1 MSLQP
6 NTESPI
12 TIQSLTPHGS
22 IHETESYPH
31 EKIQPPCFHAQYA
44 LPDIPQHR
52 PNAFMA
58 YWNKIGGGSFM
69 VSLLIHAG
77 ILITAYFIVE
87 TIVQDPPIDLS
98 IGSGNKNGEARTH
111 ELKAQTQK
119 NKRDALNAKIPLQ
132 KIKSYGES
140 DIPLPETPDIDF
152 DRIVESSM
160 SPSGSMSA
168 AGLGN
173 DGVSVGFGSGQ
184 NIGIGG
190 QPGINP
196 LPPSLLGRCGHVE
209 RVAKMRANGGNDQCE
224 KAVSTALAWF
234 KEHQNP
240 DGSWGTGNKG
250 AMTGFALLC
259 YLGRC
264 ETPDSEFYGDT
275 VMKGILYL
283 VELQKKNPNRM
294 FSEVTTGNAPAYEH
308 GIATYALGE
317 LYTLARMGKR
327 TLPGMREAFEEGVKV
342 IVENQQAKGSWVYNT
357 DTGTYE
363 KNGRD
368 DLSVTGWQYQALKAA
383 KLTELKINGLAE
395 AIDKAVKYLES
406 KQTADGGFGSTN
418 REAHYNQWDLT
429 GAGVLGLQTLA
440 HGKSSEIKK
449 GVKFS
454 HALFQ
459 KEPPKWGEQTKLYNW
474 YYYAQMFFQ
483 NGGPEWK
490 HWNETALP
498 EILKSQNKDGS
509 WIHKSASQGGNNVY
523 STALCTLML
532 EVYYRYLKVG
542 DKEQESI
549 FGKR

>member
-1 MSLQP
+1 MSLRP
-6 NTESPI
+6 KSESPI

-22 IHETESYPH
+22 VHATESHPP
-31 EKIQPPCFHAQYA
+31 EEIQEPYLYVQYA
-44 LPDIPQHR
+44 MPYLPQHHS
-52 PNAFMA
+52 NAFIS

-69 VSLLIHAG
+69 LSLLIHAG
-77 ILITAYFIVE
+77 ILIAAYFIVE
-87 TIVQDPPIDLS
+87 TIVQDPPINIIS
-98 IGSGNKNGEARTH
+98 NSGNKNGEERNH
-111 ELKAQTQK
+111 ELKARIQK
-119 NKRDALNAKIPLQ
+119 NKRDALNAKIPP
-132 KIKSYGES
+132 KIKVNGPSTVS
-140 DIPLPETPDIDF
+140 LPDTPDIDF
-152 DRIVESSM
+152 DKIVESSILK
-160 SPSGSMSA
+160 SDSMSA
-168 AGLGN
+168 AGLRKDGASVVFGGSQNVGN
-173 DGVSVGFGSGQ
+173 
-184 NIGIGG
+184 GG
-190 QPGINP
+190 QPGMNP
-196 LPPSLLGRCGHVE
+196 LPASLLGRCGPVE
-209 RVAKMRANGGNDQCE
+209 RVKKIRANGGNDQCE
-224 KAVSTALAWF
+224 IAVSTALAWF

-283 VELQKKNPNRM
+283 VELQKKNPNKM
-294 FSEVTTGNAPAYEH
+294 FSEATTGNAPAYEH

-317 LYTLARMGKR
+317 LYSLARMGKR

-342 IVENQQAKGSWVYNT
+342 IVENQQAEGSWVYNT

-363 KNGRD
+363 KNGRE

-383 KLTELKINGLAE
+383 KLTELKIEGLPE
-395 AIDKAVKYLES
+395 SIDKAVKYLES

-449 GVKFS
+449 GIKFS
-454 HALFQ
+454 HALFL

-523 STALCTLML
+523 STAMCTLML

-542 DKEQESI
+542 DKEQGSI
-549 FGKR
+549 LSKS